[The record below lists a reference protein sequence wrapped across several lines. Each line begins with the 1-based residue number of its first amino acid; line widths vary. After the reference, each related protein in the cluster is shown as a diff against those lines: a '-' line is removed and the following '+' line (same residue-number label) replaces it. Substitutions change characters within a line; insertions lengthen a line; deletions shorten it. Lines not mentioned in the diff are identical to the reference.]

1 VEPDLAA
8 AKMRAGLCLA
18 GLIVSL
24 LTISLAAAE
33 KSIDVSAIVPKTE
46 AEKILGEPV
55 RNPTPLNVNSKNGY
69 YSKCN
74 YYGTKSGHSLLLRVR
89 QANEGSVDPLTEFDQ
104 IASSGGKMKVI
115 DDLGDKAGMFNGAP
129 ENGLPPNVI
138 MLYVVKGKS
147 LITIGIAGISDEVG
161 ALEKAKQV
169 AQKILAQL

>member
-1 VEPDLAA
+1 
-8 AKMRAGLCLA
+8 MRAGLCLA
-18 GLIVSL
+18 GLIVSR
-24 LTISLAAAE
+24 LTISLLAAE

-46 AEKILGEPV
+46 AENILGEPV
-55 RNPTPLNVNSKNGY
+55 GNPTPLNVNGKDGY

-74 YYGTKSGHSLLLRVR
+74 YYGTKSGRSLLLRVR
-89 QANEGSVDPLTEFDQ
+89 QAGEGSVDPLNEFDQ

-115 DDLGDKAGMFNGAP
+115 EGVGDKAGMFTGAP

-138 MLYVVKGKS
+138 MLYVVKGRS
-147 LITIGIAGISDEVG
+147 LITIGIGGIADEAA